1 MEPFEITTVWPDG
14 RTETRLSTPE
24 ELAQREADIA
34 EAERLKSEEDAW
46 LAQQAANK
54 ESALAKLL
62 DLGLTEDEAKALFG
76 A

>member
-1 MEPFEITTVWPDG
+1 MELFEITTVWPDG
-14 RTETRLSTPE
+14 RTETRIATPE
-24 ELAQREADIA
+24 EITQREADIA